1 MTLVDLA
8 KKVDLRLEFL
18 DPSWFRGKRVL
29 DIGCNSALLTV
40 FIGKFEYY
48 RAQTL
53 FALISVFSHFCHF
66 ILALVI
72 HDVSRVLS
80 FNYLRLF
87 FFSLRQ

>member
-40 FIGKFEYY
+40 FIGKFFYC
-48 RAQTL
+48 L
-53 FALISVFSHFCHF
+53 H
-66 ILALVI
+66 
-72 HDVSRVLS
+72 VS
-80 FNYLRLF
+80 Y
-87 FFSLRQ
+87 FFSSLFVLAA